1 MKLTEY
7 QGKKFLAAC
16 DLPVPRGVFAQT
28 EAELLAARE
37 QLGGKV
43 VVKIQVQAGGR
54 GKAGGVKIATSPED
68 VHAFYEM
75 WWQKDFKGYT
85 INEFLVE
92 GIIDIKKEM
101 YMSITLNP
109 KKSNTI
115 FMFCSE
121 GGVDVEAVAARE
133 PEKVLKM
140 ELEPAKE
147 YQEYHFRR
155 ALNEHGIKG
164 AELPA
169 LSKTAYKL
177 YQAFINNDLLLVEV
191 NPLVMLNN
199 GEIIA
204 ADAKVEVDDCGL
216 FRHPGLKE
224 FKGEA
229 EDEEEREAA
238 RIGVTYIKLDGN
250 VGIIASGAGLCMNM
264 MDLIQSSS
272 LKPANF
278 LETGGGITKELMRD
292 SVKLVTKN
300 ESVKALIINLYGGIN
315 PLVEAAKGIVDGVN
329 QLDRKIVMV
338 VKAMG
343 NRQEE
348 CWRILEEAN
357 ILVIKNH
364 RSEDAIAYI
373 KEQLGVS

>member
-7 QGKKFLAAC
+7 QGKKFLAGC
-16 DLPVPRGVFAQT
+16 GLPVPRGVFAQT
-28 EAELLAARE
+28 EAELLAALER
-37 QLGGKV
+37 LGGKA

-54 GKAGGVKIATSPED
+54 GKAGGIKIAKSPED
-68 VHAFYEM
+68 VQGFYKM

-92 GIIDIKKEM
+92 EIVDIKKEM

-121 GGVDVEAVAARE
+121 GGVEIETVAARE
-133 PEKVLKM
+133 PEKVLKI

-147 YQEYHFRR
+147 YKEYHFRK
-155 ALNEHGIKG
+155 ALNEHGIMG
-164 AELPA
+164 AELTA

-177 YQAFINNDLLLVEV
+177 YQAFFNNDLFLVEV

-224 FKGEA
+224 FKGEVK
-229 EDEEEREAA
+229 DELEREAA
-238 RIGVTYIKLDGN
+238 KIGVTYIKLDGN
-250 VGIIASGAGLCMNM
+250 VGVIASGAGLCMNV
-264 MDLIQSSS
+264 MDLIQTSG

-278 LETGGGITKELMRD
+278 LETGGGITRELMRD

-300 ESVKALIINLYGGIN
+300 DSVKAVIVNLYGGIN

-343 NRQEE
+343 NQQEE

-357 ILVIKNH
+357 IPVIKNH

-373 KEQLGVS
+373 KEQLEVS